1 MTDHSPAPFITEY
14 QPFTGPDGAEIP
26 SFRVYDAKGDVVAET
41 DSGKPV
47 AVQSADA
54 ELLAAAPALLAALT
68 QALTALNT
76 APRFDVP
83 SLDADSYRIASVC
96 SRAIAAATGGGP

>member
-14 QPFTGPDGAEIP
+14 QPFSGSDGAEIP
-26 SFRVYDAKGDVVAET
+26 SFRIYDAEGDVVAET

-54 ELLAAAPALLAALT
+54 ELLAAAPALLAALK
-68 QALTALNT
+68 QALAALNT

-83 SLDADSYRIASVC
+83 SLDTDSYRIASVC
-96 SRAIAAATGGGP
+96 DRALAAATGGGP